1 VGKTDILFVRPSFMN
16 GMARAMDIF
25 ADLDDYNVSNTPE
38 EADARALYADWLTV
52 ANDLEVAMKK
62 NNLINSP
69 R

>member
-1 VGKTDILFVRPSFMN
+1 
-16 GMARAMDIF
+16 MDIF